1 MSEILGFDGS
11 LATIF
16 EPEEMPVAEVEELQ
30 EEGQEEQQRWRIE
43 NDLIA
48 DWAIEKIKRFRAELE
63 RKRQLAEEKK
73 RQIDMWYK
81 SEQKKIERDIKFFE
95 QKLYEYYMSLDPKQL
110 RKGKVQTKY
119 ELMSGTLKLKK
130 QNPDIEREKETLLAW
145 LKENGLTE
153 YIKIVKEPDWAKLR
167 EKVKITDDKAVYPET
182 GEIIPGIKV
191 NPRPDKFIVE

>member
-145 LKENGLTE
+145 LEENGLTE

-167 EKVKITDDKAVYPET
+167 KKVKITDDKAVYPET

>member
-1 MSEILGFDGS
+1 MLELDGS
-11 LATIF
+11 LAMIV
-16 EPEEMPVAEVEELQ
+16 EPAEIPDIEAETAQ
-30 EEGQEEQQRWRIE
+30 GEGQEEQQRWRIE

-81 SEQKKIERDIKFFE
+81 SEQEKIERDIKFFE

-110 RKGKVQTKY
+110 RKGKAQTKY

-130 QNPDIEREKETLLAW
+130 QNPDIEREKETLVAW
-145 LKENGLTE
+145 LEGNGLTE

>member
-130 QNPDIEREKETLLAW
+130 QNPNIEREKETLLAW
-145 LKENGLTE
+145 LEENGLTE

>member
-119 ELMSGTLKLKK
+119 ELMTGTLKLKK
-130 QNPDIEREKETLLAW
+130 QNPNIEREKETLLAW
-145 LKENGLTE
+145 LEENGLTE